1 MKFDKWHLNPLI
13 LLSILLFIQVGTS
26 STATSLQPKI
36 LTVGEE
42 LKGETLHL
50 NFGQKFYKLVGLKE
64 NFWYEVKIS
73 YPASIPASFSIELK
87 KDLTDEHR
95 NSNRRLLNTEKLIFK
110 AESTEQVYVL
120 VTVNAEGVVAQ
131 PNVQERELVLYNIVC
146 DELMLGIPRFTWWVG
161 FTAILCL
168 LFAFIFPHYFPL
180 HRLLEYNAQNQK
192 EIRD

>member
-1 MKFDKWHLNPLI
+1 MKFDKWHMNLFS
-13 LLSILLFIQVGTS
+13 LLSIILFIQVGTS
-26 STATSLQPKI
+26 STPTSLQPKN

-50 NFGQKFYKLVGLKE
+50 KFGQKFYKLVGLKE

-87 KDLTDEHR
+87 NDLTDEHR

-110 AESTEQVYVL
+110 AESTEKVHVL

-161 FTAILCL
+161 FTAFLCL